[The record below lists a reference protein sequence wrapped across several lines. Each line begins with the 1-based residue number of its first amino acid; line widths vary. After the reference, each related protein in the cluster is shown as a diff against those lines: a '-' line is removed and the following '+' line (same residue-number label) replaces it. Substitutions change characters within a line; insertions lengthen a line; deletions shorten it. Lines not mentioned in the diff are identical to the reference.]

1 MDNEEKVKQTDNEEN
16 IVKIPLITKLG
27 EPNINGIIMDKDS
40 FIKAMKSEYT
50 KEIIKNG
57 GMPLFVDS
65 PDYGVVPIE
74 NIIGEVLF
82 FNTEFVTVKITA
94 NMYNTYFGNNE
105 LDNYRAGLFVAGKFV
120 AGKMKDTHNIF
131 EIEKILG
138 FQLLNRKSVAIKR
151 II

>member
-94 NMYNTYFGNNE
+94 NMYNAYFGNNE
-105 LDNYRAGLFVAGKFV
+105 LDNYRAGLFV

>member
-1 MDNEEKVKQTDNEEN
+1 MDNEEKVKQIDNEEN
-16 IVKIPLITKLG
+16 IIKIPLISKIG

-65 PDYGVVPIE
+65 PDCGVVHIE

-105 LDNYRAGLFVAGKFV
+105 LDNYRAGLFVAGKL
-120 AGKMKDTHNIF
+120 KDTTNIF

-138 FQLLNRKSVAIKR
+138 FQLLNKESKAIRR